1 MVTMAHDLLTLDP
14 ARSERGVRNLER
26 RIAEL
31 RAAFPRGDRSTYTGR
46 FLRPLFDQ
54 ALQAPGVTA
63 WVAANDE
70 TALECLD
77 YLDEHAV
84 EVPRRISLIGFNDSP
99 EAFLRGI
106 SSYNFNAAAVM
117 HAMLA
122 DVAGARRSRT
132 RGRGVKREYIEGMVM
147 ARRTTAPAPPTV
159 P

>member
-1 MVTMAHDLLTLDP
+1 
-14 ARSERGVRNLER
+14 
-26 RIAEL
+26 
-31 RAAFPRGDRSTYTGR
+31 
-46 FLRPLFDQ
+46 
-54 ALQAPGVTA
+54 
-63 WVAANDE
+63 VAANDE
-70 TALECLD
+70 TALECLG

-132 RGRGVKREYIEGMVM
+132 RGRGVRREYIEGMVM
-147 ARRTTAPAPPTV
+147 ARRTTAPSTSH
-159 P
+159 